1 MCVIKILKILSVFG
15 SEKRSNGL
23 SGVRRTD
30 KRPGPAGSP
39 SGVRVRRSPFLRSF
53 HCIRARWTISM
64 GCQGHKSDQLALPL
78 SLSPCTHH
86 LHNFHISSCSSAPA
100 QKYLTDARCCDRRVS
115 FRSAKLD
122 EASVFSFQLY
132 VIYVILLPAVCL
144 CVCGCAPAVW
154 HVLFLFRKFA

>member
-23 SGVRRTD
+23 SGVRRTQIKD
-30 KRPGPAGSP
+30 QARL
-39 SGVRVRRSPFLRSF
+39 GVQAESESDGVHFSVRSTALELDGRFQWAVKVINLIRS
-53 HCIRARWTISM
+53 HT
-64 GCQGHKSDQLALPL
+64 L

-86 LHNFHISSCSSAPA
+86 LHNFHISSCSRAPA

-122 EASVFSFQLY
+122 EASVFSST
-132 VIYVILLPAVCL
+132 
-144 CVCGCAPAVW
+144 
-154 HVLFLFRKFA
+154 